1 MRRWVLGMCVAVLP
15 ATVAADPVALHD
27 GFGYSDAVLRAEL
40 TTLGSMS
47 GVSGPRRHLGAAG
60 YHRVRGELA
69 ASNRAA
75 RQCLEET
82 RDAPPRCRVW
92 RSCANPPSPAMR

>member
-40 TTLGSMS
+40 TTLRSMS